1 MVSVLCGRG
10 FAQNKISNVIV
21 KRKDMRGMEEKVL
34 EILEEYC
41 EEAIDYTGDNMME
54 EGVIDSFTV
63 INIVSELEDAFD
75 IEVDA
80 KYVVAENFK
89 NKEAIIELVKRL
101 LEDA

>member
-1 MVSVLCGRG
+1 
-10 FAQNKISNVIV
+10 
-21 KRKDMRGMEEKVL
+21 MEEKVL

>member
-1 MVSVLCGRG
+1 MSDEVGQGARERE
-10 FAQNKISNVIV
+10 FASTQQE
-21 KRKDMRGMEEKVL
+21 RKAAMEEKVL

-75 IEVDA
+75 IEIDA
-80 KYVVAENFK
+80 KYVVAENFR
-89 NKEAIIELVKRL
+89 NKEAIIELVRQL
-101 LEDA
+101 VDE

>member
-1 MVSVLCGRG
+1 
-10 FAQNKISNVIV
+10 
-21 KRKDMRGMEEKVL
+21 MEEKVL

-80 KYVVAENFK
+80 KHVVADNFR
-89 NKEAIIELVKRL
+89 NKEAIIDLVKRL
-101 LEDA
+101 LEE

>member
-1 MVSVLCGRG
+1 
-10 FAQNKISNVIV
+10 
-21 KRKDMRGMEEKVL
+21 MEEKVL

-54 EGVIDSFTV
+54 EGIIDSFTV

-80 KYVVAENFK
+80 KYVVAENFR
-89 NKEAIIELVKRL
+89 NKEAIRDLVRRL
-101 LEDA
+101 VEAR

>member
-1 MVSVLCGRG
+1 
-10 FAQNKISNVIV
+10 
-21 KRKDMRGMEEKVL
+21 MEEKVL

-41 EEAIDYTGDNMME
+41 EEALTYTGDNMME

-63 INIVSELEDAFD
+63 INIVSELEDEFD

-89 NKEAIIELVKRL
+89 NKEAIIDLVRRL
-101 LEDA
+101 TEE